1 MAQIREW
8 NNLTDDAVKVGQQLK
23 IKKKWYW

>member
-1 MAQIREW
+1 VKMAQIREW

-23 IKKKWYW
+23 IKKQ